1 MYENNSSHI
10 ANNETL
16 AFLFQFLL
24 TYSIYFMISAN
35 LECLQPILSNTSSMF
50 QTNRN
55 VPVVRKIFTNSR
67 ERWRQQNV
75 SGAFAELR
83 KLVPTHPPDKKLSK
97 NEILRMAIKYIRLLT
112 NILEWQ
118 KKQERQQCTSSPE
131 RNNNRAKDVVETNK
145 LMFGNKFRPGNN
157 GSASKANT
165 SSGLNS
171 QRLLMIAPILNNCEL
186 PPKSME
192 NETKINQNAM
202 NSVRTTKQRNN
213 KHLNSECHG
222 RSDNLLIKVEQSPRS
237 IRSIHTNLMVTNTVE
252 IASKN
257 DAISTCRQW
266 NITNSTLDTTATVA
280 VKTKSTYMK
289 RKTTNCREY
298 IVDVDDKKRRQN

>member
-1 MYENNSSHI
+1 
-10 ANNETL
+10 
-16 AFLFQFLL
+16 
-24 TYSIYFMISAN
+24 
-35 LECLQPILSNTSSMF
+35 MF

-118 KKQERQQCTSSPE
+118 KKQERQQCISSPE
-131 RNNNRAKDVVETNK
+131 RNNNRANDAAETNNLK
-145 LMFGNKFRPGNN
+145 FGHKFRPGNN
-157 GSASKANT
+157 GSASAGKAHT
-165 SSGLNS
+165 SNGLNS
-171 QRLLMIAPILNNCEL
+171 QRLLMIAPVLNNCEL
-186 PPKSME
+186 PSKSME
-192 NETKINQNAM
+192 NVTKINQNDM
-202 NSVRTTKQRNN
+202 NGVRTAKQRNI
-213 KHLNSECHG
+213 KHLNSECHT
-222 RSDNLLIKVEQSPRS
+222 RSDTLLIKVEQSPRS
-237 IRSIHTNLMVTNTVE
+237 IRSMQTNLIVNSTAE

-257 DAISTCRQW
+257 DGINNCRQ
-266 NITNSTLDTTATVA
+266 IFHTNGALGTTATV

-298 IVDVDDKKRRQN
+298 GIDDKKKRQN